1 MEQKLMNPGLHF
13 MLKSKSV
20 KLEGKKKKTDLAD

>member
-13 MLKSKSV
+13 MFKSKSV
-20 KLEGKKKKTDLAD
+20 KLEGKKTDLAD

>member
-13 MLKSKSV
+13 MLKSKSA
-20 KLEGKKKKTDLAD
+20 KLEGKKTDLAD